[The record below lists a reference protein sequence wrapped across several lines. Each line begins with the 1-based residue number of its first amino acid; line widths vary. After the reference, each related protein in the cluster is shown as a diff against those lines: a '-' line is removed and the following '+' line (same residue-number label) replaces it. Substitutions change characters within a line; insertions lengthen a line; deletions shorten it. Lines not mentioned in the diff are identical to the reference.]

1 MKIVVDTSVI
11 IAVITNANHKQ
22 QLISL
27 TQGSDLIAPT
37 ALHWEIGNAFSAMF
51 KRKRASLDQAV
62 DALSDYRKIPINFID
77 IELEKVLEISFY
89 HNIYAYDAY
98 FLVCALQ
105 HKSPILSLDNG
116 LINIAKKIG
125 IKVIE
130 VIS

>member
-11 IAVITNANHKQ
+11 IAVITNENHKQ